1 MSAFQKD
8 YILRLIETIAA
19 ILARIAVL
27 RENGESEEAKAELER
42 AYGLLLGPQDDIVRR
57 VDPST
62 AAVLLGSRE
71 KILALSQLVDEEAEQ
86 EEDEDRRDLLKARVA
101 GLRAEAALRGPS

>member
-42 AYGLLLGPQDDIVRR
+42 AYGLLLGSQDDIVRR
-57 VDPST
+57 VDPAT
-62 AAVLLGSRE
+62 AAVLLGSSE
-71 KILALSQLVDEEAEQ
+71 KIHVLALLVDEEAEQ
-86 EEDEDRRDLLKARVA
+86 EEDEGRRDLLRARAA
-101 GLRAEAALRGPS
+101 GLRAQAAPGEPS